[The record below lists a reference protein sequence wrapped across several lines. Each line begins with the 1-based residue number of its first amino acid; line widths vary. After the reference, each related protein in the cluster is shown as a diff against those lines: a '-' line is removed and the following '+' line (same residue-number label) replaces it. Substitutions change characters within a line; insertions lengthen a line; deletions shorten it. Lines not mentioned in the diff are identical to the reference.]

1 MALSPERLPVIIG
14 VGEITHNKKSI
25 EQALEPLALMQSALQ
40 AAADDAGV
48 MAGAARTALLPAID
62 SLDVV
67 CEHSWPYPDAPA
79 LLCERL
85 GIHPAAH
92 CAYGDAGGE
101 SPVRFVHEAAL
112 RLARGECQVAAVV
125 GAEAMYSVDAATK
138 AGATLPWSPR
148 DAQARLLRGADICH
162 PVAVQHG
169 VFAPMTVY
177 PFFEN
182 AAISAWGQTPRAALQ
197 ESAELWSRFSAVA
210 ERNPHAWLHWFLSPD
225 EIATPGERNR
235 LIAWPYTKHMM
246 ANPLVN
252 MGAAVL
258 LTTLARA
265 RALGVPDSHLVHVW
279 GGAEAKEPRDYLMR
293 DQYASSPA
301 QDAVLEA
308 AQRVA
313 SDTAREPRSFAALEL
328 YSCFPI
334 VPKMARRALHL
345 DAAAEMTATG
355 GLSFFGAP
363 LNNYMTHATA
373 ALVRSLRAQTGQTA
387 LLYGQGEFVTK
398 HHALVL
404 ASRQPDQPLQA
415 DYSVQSQAD
424 ARRGTVPEFAQQHS
438 GPATLETHTV
448 IYGRDG
454 AAQFGTVIARTPQGQ
469 RLMARVDASDDASL
483 AVLTS
488 LDRSPV
494 GCTGQVW
501 QAEDKLLHWRAA

>member
-1 MALSPERLPVIIG
+1 MALPPERLPVIIG
-14 VGEITHNKKSI
+14 VGEFTHNKKSI
-25 EQALEPLALMQSALQ
+25 EQALEPLALMQAALQ
-40 AAADDAGV
+40 AAADDAGI
-48 MAGAARTALLPAID
+48 ARAALLSTID

-79 LLCERL
+79 LLSERV
-85 GIHPAAH
+85 GMRPTAH

-101 SPVRFVHEAAL
+101 SPVRFIHEAAL
-112 RLARGECQVAAVV
+112 RLARGECRVAAIV

-138 AGATLPWSPR
+138 AGAALPWSPR
-148 DAQARLLRGADICH
+148 DAQAKLLRGADICH

-182 AAISAWGQTPRAALQ
+182 AAVSAWGQTPRAALQ

-210 ERNPHAWLHWFLSPD
+210 ERNPQAWLHWYLSPD

-258 LTTLARA
+258 MTTLAHA
-265 RALGVPDSHLVHVW
+265 RKMGVPDARVVHVW

-308 AQRVA
+308 AQQVMGDA
-313 SDTAREPRSFAALEL
+313 SQAFDSLEL

-345 DAAAEMTATG
+345 DATAEMTATG

-373 ALVRSLRAQTGQTA
+373 ALFRTLRDHPGQTA

-404 ASRQPDQPLQA
+404 ASRESEAPLRA

-424 ARRGTVPEFAQQHS
+424 ARRGAVPDFILQHS
-438 GPATLETHTV
+438 GPTLIETHTV

-469 RLMARVDASDDASL
+469 RLMARVDAADESSL

-501 QAEDKLLHWRAA
+501 QTDNQLLHWRAA